1 MTQEKMNRISELS
14 KKSRVSPLSDEELKE
29 QKELR
34 DEYRNAF
41 KASLTGHL
49 ENMTIVNPDGTK
61 QAVKDRKKT

>member
-1 MTQEKMNRISELS
+1 MNRISELS

-49 ENMTIVNPDGTK
+49 ENMTIVNPDGTR